1 MDLQLY
7 FDPVDFEHFQ
17 TRKKFSRQTLGY
29 HVEKATKSIADISK
43 GKVHVALIGAPYD
56 QGTPNKGCSKAPMEI
71 RKHLY
76 ELSNFETR
84 QRIIDLGNLK
94 PGKSGQDIYF
104 ALRDVTDY
112 LRESGVITVILGGGQ
127 DLSIGI
133 ARAFAPNKEFTL
145 TIADARTD
153 VKTQRE
159 VTDSTNFIT
168 RILRENPSLFHL
180 QMLGIQEHYV
190 SPHVFEFLKSSTFD
204 YLQLGAFRDD
214 VSSIEPLLRNT
225 HFLSFDVS
233 AIRRSDAPAHYK
245 PSPNGFFAEE
255 ACLICRYAGLSNRLT
270 AFGLF
275 ELNPGFEKSGATAD
289 LAAQM
294 VWYFIDGAIRRR
306 SEDPGYNKDAFTR
319 YYVEMEDHG
328 EPLVFYHH
336 PATNRWWI
344 EIFPEEGESYILA
357 CKESDYKQAIAKEFP
372 DICWRYVRKTRRLS
386 K

>member
-29 HVEKATKSIADISK
+29 NIEKATKSFTEVNK

-56 QGTPNKGCSKAPMEI
+56 HGTPNKGCSKAPMEI

-76 ELSNFETR
+76 ELSNFEAR

-94 PGKSGQDIYF
+94 PGKSSQDIYF

-112 LRESGVITVILGGGQ
+112 LREAGVITVILGGGQ

-133 ARAFAPNKEFTL
+133 ARAFGANKEFTL
-145 TIADARTD
+145 TVADARVD
-153 VKTQRE
+153 VKTRRE
-159 VTDSTNFIT
+159 ATDSNNFIT
-168 RILRENPSLFHL
+168 KIMHENPSLFHL

-190 SPHVFEFLKSSTFD
+190 SPIVIEYLKSNTFD
-204 YLQLGAFRDD
+204 YMQLGTFRDD

-233 AIRRSDAPAHYK
+233 AIRRSDAPAHYN
-245 PSPNGFFAEE
+245 PSPNGFYAEE

-294 VWYFIDGAIRRR
+294 VWYFIEGAIRRR
-306 SEDPGYNKDAFTR
+306 REDPAYNKDAFTR

-328 EPLVFYHH
+328 EPLVFYHQ

-344 EIFPEEGESYILA
+344 EIFPEEGENFILA
-357 CKESDYKQAIAKEFP
+357 CKESDYKQAIAKEIP

>member
-17 TRKKFSRQTLGY
+17 IKKKFNKQTLGY
-29 HVEKATKSIADISK
+29 YIEKATKSIVDFGK
-43 GKVHVALIGAPYD
+43 GKVHIALIGAPYD
-56 QGTPNKGCSKAPMEI
+56 QGTPNKGSSKAPMEI

-94 PGKSGQDIYF
+94 PGKSSQDIYF

-112 LRESGVITVILGGGQ
+112 LREAGVITVILGGGQ

-133 ARAFAPNKEFTL
+133 SRAFETNKEYTL
-145 TIADARTD
+145 TIADARVD

-159 VTDSTNFIT
+159 ASDSTNFIS
-168 RILRENPSLFHL
+168 RILRENPLLFHL

-190 SPHVFEFLKSSTFD
+190 SPYVLEFLKRNTFD
-204 YLQLGAFRDD
+204 YMQLGVFRDD
-214 VSSIEPLLRNT
+214 VSAIEPLLRNT
-225 HFLSFDVS
+225 HFLSFDIS

-245 PSPNGFFAEE
+245 PSPNGFYGEE

-275 ELNPGFEKSGATAD
+275 ELNPGLEKSGATAG

-294 VWYFIDGAIRRR
+294 VWYFLEGAIHRRK
-306 SEDPGYNKDAFTR
+306 EDPVYAKEAFTR
-319 YYVEMEDHG
+319 YYVEMEDQG
-328 EPLVFYHH
+328 EPLVFYHQ

-344 EIFPEEGESYILA
+344 EIFPEEGESLILA
-357 CKESDYKQAIAKEFP
+357 CKEHDYKLAIAKEVP